1 MTGFK
6 AGPLHIQSILSSCRE
21 HSEAALSPSNSSFCE
36 TFALPYNCAALPP
49 AEPAEVLQTY
59 GSAQTPIIRGGLPR
73 TLLAELLLENVLHL
87 IK

>member
-6 AGPLHIQSILSSCRE
+6 AGPLHIQ
-21 HSEAALSPSNSSFCE
+21 SEAALSPSNSSFCE

-73 TLLAELLLENVLHL
+73 TLLAELLLENVLRL